1 MNQTPILQMAQ
12 IQEITFKRAIAL
24 LESMK
29 CVYAIIDPIGKKHG
43 TLEVKE
49 TTFKSERKFPHGE
62 RSSYIRKYMKDM
74 MVGNVIE
81 IPFDKYGG
89 ADIQTS
95 VGSTSNRMWGRGSV
109 TSTINRIGSVVEVM
123 RIY

>member
-1 MNQTPILQMAQ
+1 MNQPTILQMAQ

-29 CVYAIIDPIGKKHG
+29 CVYAIIDPIGNKHG

-49 TTFKSERKFPHGE
+49 EKVKPKRKFPHGE
-62 RSSYIRKYMKDM
+62 RSTYIRKYMKDM

-89 ADIQTS
+89 PDIQTS
-95 VGSTSNRMWGRGSV
+95 VGSTSNRIWGKGSV
-109 TSTINRIGSVVEVM
+109 TSTINRTGSVVEVM